1 MEIFRKCVTL
11 LLNIRSS
18 IFLAQNFC
26 IILENNLCKNELA
39 FLPSIFRD
47 NYKILSQNS
56 VIFRLGKLVY
66 NIDVI

>member
-1 MEIFRKCVTL
+1 MEIFRKSITL
-11 LLNIRSS
+11 LLNMRSS

-39 FLPSIFRD
+39 LPSIFRD
-47 NYKILSQNS
+47 NYKILTQNS

-66 NIDVI
+66 SIDVT